1 MVRPLASEV
10 GTAGLP
16 RGVGTLSLQTNQS
29 TEMETFI
36 YDHVRTPRGKGKPD
50 GSLHEVTPVWLASQ
64 PLVALRERNQFDT
77 AAVDDV
83 VLGCVVPVGEQ
94 GGNVGRMAV
103 LQADY
108 AQSVPGLQI
117 NRYCG
122 SGLEAVAFAASKVMG
137 GQADLTIGGG
147 VEMMSRVPMG
157 SDGGAWAQDP
167 QLAAKTYFV
176 MQGISADLLAS
187 LRGYSRADCDAYSA
201 ESHRR
206 AAQAWGE
213 GRFDRSVM
221 TVKDF
226 LGLPLLSRDETIRP
240 ETTAESLGALKPAFV
255 EMGQKYGY
263 DSVAMQRYP
272 QVEKINHVHH
282 AGNSSG
288 IVDGAAAVLL
298 GNAEAGQRLGLKPRA
313 RIRAFAAIGSEPT
326 LMLDGPS
333 YAARKALAR
342 AGMQPSDIDL
352 WELNEAF
359 ASVVLTM
366 MDELNIPHD
375 RMNVNGGAIAMG
387 HPLGATGAM
396 ILGTALDELER
407 TGKQTALVS
416 LCVAAGMGSAMII
429 ERV

>member
-1 MVRPLASEV
+1 
-10 GTAGLP
+10 
-16 RGVGTLSLQTNQS
+16 
-29 TEMETFI
+29 MEALIF
-36 YDHVRTPRGKGKPD
+36 DHVRTPRGKGKPD
-50 GSLHEVTPVWLASQ
+50 GALHEVTPVWLAAQ
-64 PLVALRERNQFDT
+64 PLAALRERNQLDT
-77 AAVDDV
+77 SVVDDV
-83 VLGCVVPVGEQ
+83 VMGCVVPVGEQ

-108 AQSVPGLQI
+108 AQSVAGVQL

-122 SGLEAVAFAASKVMG
+122 SGLEAVSFAAAKVMA
-137 GQADLTIGGG
+137 GQADMTIGAG

-167 QLAAKTYFV
+167 QLASKTYFV

-187 LRGYSRADCDAYSA
+187 LRGHSRRDLDAYSA

-206 AAQAWGE
+206 AARAWAE
-213 GRFDRSVM
+213 GRFDQSVVP
-221 TVKDF
+221 VKDF
-226 LGLPLLSRDETIRP
+226 LGMTLLEKDETIRP
-240 ETTAESLGALKPAFV
+240 ETTVDSLGALKPAFT

-263 DSVAMQRYP
+263 DSVALQRYP
-272 QVEKINHVHH
+272 QVEQIHHHHH

-288 IVDGAAAVLL
+288 IVDGAAAVLI
-298 GNAEAGQRLGLKPRA
+298 GTAEAGAKQGMKPRA
-313 RIRAFAAIGSEPT
+313 RIRGFASIGSEPT

-342 AGMQPSDIDL
+342 ARMQPSDIDL

-359 ASVVLTM
+359 ATVVLTM
-366 MDELNIPHD
+366 MEELNIPHD

-396 ILGTALDELER
+396 ILGTVLDELER
-407 TGKQTALVS
+407 TGKRTALIS

>member
-1 MVRPLASEV
+1 
-10 GTAGLP
+10 
-16 RGVGTLSLQTNQS
+16 
-29 TEMETFI
+29 MEALIF
-36 YDHVRTPRGKGKPD
+36 DHVRTPRGKGKPD
-50 GSLHEVTPVWLASQ
+50 GALHEVTPVWLAAQ
-64 PLVALRERNQFDT
+64 PLVALRERNRLDT
-77 AAVDDV
+77 AVVDDV
-83 VLGCVVPVGEQ
+83 IMGCVVPVGEQ

-108 AQSVPGLQI
+108 AQSVAGVQL

-122 SGLEAVAFAASKVMG
+122 SGLEAVSFAAAKVMA
-137 GQADLTIGGG
+137 GQADMTIGAG

-167 QLAAKTYFV
+167 QLASKTYFV

-187 LRGYSRADCDAYSA
+187 LRGHSRRDLDEYSA

-206 AAQAWGE
+206 AAKAWAE
-213 GRFDRSVM
+213 GRFDQSVVP
-221 TVKDF
+221 VKDF
-226 LGLPLLSRDETIRP
+226 LGMTLLEKDETIRA
-240 ETTAESLGALKPAFV
+240 ETTADSLAALKPAFT

-263 DSVAMQRYP
+263 DSVALQRYP
-272 QVEKINHVHH
+272 QVEQIHHHHH

-288 IVDGAAAVLL
+288 IVDGAAAVLI
-298 GNAEAGQRLGLKPRA
+298 GTAEAGARQGMKPRA
-313 RIRAFAAIGSEPT
+313 RIRAFASIGSEPT
-326 LMLDGPS
+326 LMLDGPAH
-333 YAARKALAR
+333 AARKALAR
-342 AGMQPSDIDL
+342 ARMQASDIDL

-359 ASVVLTM
+359 ATVVLTM
-366 MDELNIPHD
+366 MEELDIPHE

-396 ILGTALDELER
+396 ILGTVLDELER
-407 TGKQTALVS
+407 TGKRTALIS

>member
-1 MVRPLASEV
+1 
-10 GTAGLP
+10 
-16 RGVGTLSLQTNQS
+16 
-29 TEMETFI
+29 MEALIF
-36 YDHVRTPRGKGKPD
+36 DHVRTPRGKGKPD
-50 GSLHEVTPVWLASQ
+50 GALHEVTPVWLAAQ

-77 AAVDDV
+77 SVVDDV
-83 VLGCVVPVGEQ
+83 VMGCVVPVGEQ

-108 AQSVPGLQI
+108 AQTVAGVQL

-122 SGLEAVAFAASKVMG
+122 SGLEAVSFAAAKVMA
-137 GQADLTIGGG
+137 GQADMTIGAG

-157 SDGGAWAQDP
+157 ADGGAWAQDP
-167 QLAAKTYFV
+167 QVANKTYFV

-187 LRGYSRADCDAYSA
+187 LRGHSRRDLDAYSA

-206 AAQAWGE
+206 AAQAWAE
-213 GRFDRSVM
+213 GRFAKSVM
-221 TVKDF
+221 PVKDF
-226 LGLPLLSRDETIRP
+226 LGMTLLEKDETIRP
-240 ETTAESLGALKPAFV
+240 ETTVDSLGALKPAFT

-263 DSVAMQRYP
+263 DSVALQRYP
-272 QVEKINHVHH
+272 QVEQIHHHHH

-288 IVDGAAAVLL
+288 IVDGAAAVLV
-298 GNAEAGQRLGLKPRA
+298 GTAEAGAKQGMKPRA
-313 RIRAFAAIGSEPT
+313 RIRSFASIGSEPT

-359 ASVVLTM
+359 ATVVLTM
-366 MDELNIPHD
+366 MEELDIPHD

-396 ILGTALDELER
+396 ILGTVLDELER
-407 TGKQTALVS
+407 TGKRTALIS

>member
-1 MVRPLASEV
+1 MDALI
-10 GTAGLP
+10 
-16 RGVGTLSLQTNQS
+16 
-29 TEMETFI
+29 F
-36 YDHVRTPRGKGKPD
+36 DHVRTPRGKGKPD
-50 GSLHEVTPVWLASQ
+50 GALHEVTPVWLAAQ
-64 PLVALRERNQFDT
+64 PLLALRERNQLET
-77 AAVDDV
+77 SLVDDV
-83 VLGCVVPVGEQ
+83 LMGCVVPVGEQ
-94 GGNVGRMAV
+94 GGNIARMAV

-108 AQSVPGLQI
+108 AQTVAGVQL

-122 SGLEAVAFAASKVMG
+122 SGLEAVSFAAAKVMA
-137 GQADLTIGGG
+137 GQADMTIGAG

-167 QLAAKTYFV
+167 QVANKTYFV

-187 LRGYSRADCDAYSA
+187 LRGHSRRDLDAYSA

-206 AAQAWGE
+206 AAQAWAQ
-213 GRFDRSVM
+213 GRFDKSVVP
-221 TVKDF
+221 VKDF
-226 LGLPLLSRDETIRP
+226 LGMTLLERDETIRP
-240 ETTAESLGALKPAFV
+240 ETSVESLSALKPAFT

-263 DSVAMQRYP
+263 DSVALQRYP
-272 QVEKINHVHH
+272 QVEQIQHHHH

-288 IVDGAAAVLL
+288 IVDGAAAVLI
-298 GNAEAGQRLGLKPRA
+298 GTAEAGARQGMKPRA
-313 RIRAFAAIGSEPT
+313 RIRAFASIGSEPT

-333 YAARKALAR
+333 HAARKALAR
-342 AGMQPSDIDL
+342 AQMQPSDIDL

-359 ASVVLTM
+359 ATVVLTM
-366 MDELNIPHD
+366 MEELNIPHD

-396 ILGTALDELER
+396 ILGTVLDELER
-407 TGKQTALVS
+407 TGKRTALIS

>member
-1 MVRPLASEV
+1 
-10 GTAGLP
+10 
-16 RGVGTLSLQTNQS
+16 
-29 TEMETFI
+29 MEALIF
-36 YDHVRTPRGKGKPD
+36 DHVRTPRGKGKPD
-50 GSLHEVTPVWLASQ
+50 GALHEVTPVWLAAQ
-64 PLVALRERNQFDT
+64 PLQALRERNQLDT
-77 AAVDDV
+77 SAVDDV
-83 VLGCVVPVGEQ
+83 VMGCVVPVGEQ

-108 AQSVPGLQI
+108 AQSVAGVQL

-122 SGLEAVAFAASKVMG
+122 SGLEAVSFAAAKVMA
-137 GQADLTIGGG
+137 GQADMTIGAG

-167 QLAAKTYFV
+167 QLASKTYFV

-187 LRGYSRADCDAYSA
+187 LRGHSRQDLDAYSA

-206 AAQAWGE
+206 AAKAWAE
-213 GRFDRSVM
+213 GRFDRSVVP
-221 TVKDF
+221 VKDF
-226 LGLPLLSRDETIRP
+226 LGMTLLEKDETIRP
-240 ETTAESLGALKPAFV
+240 ETTVESLAALKPAFT

-263 DSVAMQRYP
+263 DSVALQRYP
-272 QVEKINHVHH
+272 QVEQIQHHHH

-288 IVDGAAAVLL
+288 IVDGAAAVLI
-298 GNAEAGQRLGLKPRA
+298 GTAEAGARQGLKPRA
-313 RIRAFAAIGSEPT
+313 RIRAFASIGSEPT
-326 LMLDGPS
+326 LMLDGPAH
-333 YAARKALAR
+333 AARKALNRAR
-342 AGMQPSDIDL
+342 MQASDIDL

-359 ASVVLTM
+359 ATVVLTM
-366 MDELNIPHD
+366 MEELDIPHE

-396 ILGTALDELER
+396 ILGTVLDELER
-407 TGKQTALVS
+407 TGKRTALIS

>member
-1 MVRPLASEV
+1 
-10 GTAGLP
+10 
-16 RGVGTLSLQTNQS
+16 
-29 TEMETFI
+29 MEALIF
-36 YDHVRTPRGKGKPD
+36 DHVRTPRGKGKPD
-50 GSLHEVTPVWLASQ
+50 GALHEVTPVWLAAQ
-64 PLVALRERNQFDT
+64 PLVALRERNRLDT
-77 AAVDDV
+77 AVVDDV
-83 VLGCVVPVGEQ
+83 VMGCVVPVGEQ

-108 AQSVPGLQI
+108 AQSVAGVQL

-122 SGLEAVAFAASKVMG
+122 SGLEAVSFAAAKVMA
-137 GQADLTIGGG
+137 GQADMTIGAG

-167 QLAAKTYFV
+167 QLASKTYFV

-187 LRGYSRADCDAYSA
+187 LRGHSRRDLDAYSA

-206 AAQAWGE
+206 AATAWAQGH
-213 GRFDRSVM
+213 FDKSVVP
-221 TVKDF
+221 VKDF
-226 LGLPLLSRDETIRP
+226 LGMTLLEKDETIRA
-240 ETTAESLGALKPAFV
+240 ETTAQSLAALKPAFT

-263 DSVAMQRYP
+263 DSVALQRYP
-272 QVEKINHVHH
+272 QVEQIHHHHH

-288 IVDGAAAVLL
+288 IVDGAAAVLI
-298 GNAEAGQRLGLKPRA
+298 GTAEAGARKGMKPRA
-313 RIRAFAAIGSEPT
+313 RIRAFASIGSEPT
-326 LMLDGPS
+326 LMLDGPAH
-333 YAARKALAR
+333 AARTALAR
-342 AGMQPSDIDL
+342 ARMQASDIDL

-359 ASVVLTM
+359 ATVVLTM
-366 MDELNIPHD
+366 MEELDIPHE

-396 ILGTALDELER
+396 ILGTVLDELER
-407 TGKQTALVS
+407 TGKRTALIS

>member
-1 MVRPLASEV
+1 
-10 GTAGLP
+10 
-16 RGVGTLSLQTNQS
+16 
-29 TEMETFI
+29 METLI

-50 GSLHEVTPVWLASQ
+50 GSLHEVTPVWLASR
-64 PLVALRERNQFDT
+64 PLVALKERNQLNT
-77 AAVDDV
+77 AAIDDV
-83 VLGCVVPVGEQ
+83 VMGCVMPVGEQ
-94 GGNVGRMAV
+94 GGNIARMAV

-108 AQSVPGLQI
+108 DQQVPALQI

-122 SGLEAVAFAASKVMG
+122 SGLEAVAFAASKVMA
-137 GQADLTIGGG
+137 GQADLAVGGG

-157 SDGGAWAQDP
+157 ADGGAWAQDP
-167 QLAAKTYFV
+167 QVAAKTYFV
-176 MQGISADLLAS
+176 MQGISADLLSS
-187 LRGYSRADCDAYSA
+187 LRGHSRNDVDAYSA

-206 AAQAWGE
+206 AHRAWTE
-213 GRFDRSVM
+213 GRFDGAV
-221 TVKDF
+221 VPVQDF
-226 LGLPLLSRDETIRP
+226 LGLTLLSRDETIRP
-240 ETTAESLGALKPAFV
+240 ETSTETLLQLKPAFTD
-255 EMGQKYGY
+255 MGEKYGY

-272 QVEKINHVHH
+272 QVEKIHHIHH

-288 IVDGAAAVLL
+288 IVDGAAAVLV
-298 GNAEAGQRLGLKPRA
+298 GNAQIGSQLGLKPRA
-313 RIRAFAAIGSEPT
+313 RIRSFAAIGSEPT

-333 YAARKALAR
+333 FAARKALAR
-342 AGMQPSDIDL
+342 AGMQASDIDL

-366 MDELNIPHD
+366 MEELNIPHD

-407 TGKQTALVS
+407 SGRQTALVS

>member
-1 MVRPLASEV
+1 
-10 GTAGLP
+10 
-16 RGVGTLSLQTNQS
+16 
-29 TEMETFI
+29 MEALIF
-36 YDHVRTPRGKGKPD
+36 DHVRTPRGKGKPD
-50 GSLHEVTPVWLASQ
+50 GALHEVTPVWLAAQ
-64 PLVALRERNQFDT
+64 PLVALRERNRLDT
-77 AAVDDV
+77 SAVDDV
-83 VLGCVVPVGEQ
+83 VMGCVVPVGEQ

-108 AQSVPGLQI
+108 AQSVAGVQL

-122 SGLEAVAFAASKVMG
+122 SGLEAVSFAAAKVMA
-137 GQADLTIGGG
+137 GQADMTIGAG

-167 QLAAKTYFV
+167 QLASKTYFV

-187 LRGYSRADCDAYSA
+187 LRGHSRRDLDEYSA

-206 AAQAWGE
+206 AAKAWAE
-213 GRFDRSVM
+213 GRFDQSVVP
-221 TVKDF
+221 VKDF
-226 LGLPLLSRDETIRP
+226 LGMTLLEKDETIRA
-240 ETTAESLGALKPAFV
+240 ETTADSLAALKPAFT

-263 DSVAMQRYP
+263 DSVALQRYP
-272 QVEKINHVHH
+272 QVEQIHHHHH

-288 IVDGAAAVLL
+288 IVDGAAAVLI
-298 GNAEAGQRLGLKPRA
+298 GTAEAGARQGMKPRA
-313 RIRAFAAIGSEPT
+313 RIRAFASIGSEPT
-326 LMLDGPS
+326 LMLDGPAH
-333 YAARKALAR
+333 AARKALAR
-342 AGMQPSDIDL
+342 ARMQASDIDL

-359 ASVVLTM
+359 ATVVLTM
-366 MDELNIPHD
+366 MEELDIPHE

-396 ILGTALDELER
+396 ILGTVLDELER
-407 TGKQTALVS
+407 SGKRTALIS

>member
-1 MVRPLASEV
+1 
-10 GTAGLP
+10 
-16 RGVGTLSLQTNQS
+16 
-29 TEMETFI
+29 MEALIF
-36 YDHVRTPRGKGKPD
+36 DHVRTPRGKGKPD
-50 GSLHEVTPVWLASQ
+50 GALHEVTPVWLAAQ
-64 PLVALRERNQFDT
+64 PLVALRERNQLDT
-77 AAVDDV
+77 AVVDDV
-83 VLGCVVPVGEQ
+83 VMGCVVPVGEQ

-108 AQSVPGLQI
+108 AQTVAGVQL

-122 SGLEAVAFAASKVMG
+122 SGLEAVSFAAAKVMS
-137 GQADLTIGGG
+137 GQANMTIGAG

-167 QLAAKTYFV
+167 QLANKTYFV

-187 LRGYSRADCDAYSA
+187 LRGHSRRDLDAYSA

-206 AAQAWGE
+206 AVQAWAE
-213 GRFDRSVM
+213 GRFDKSVM
-221 TVKDF
+221 PVKDF
-226 LGLPLLSRDETIRP
+226 LGLTLLEKDETIRP
-240 ETTAESLGALKPAFV
+240 ETTVHSLGALKPAFT

-263 DSVAMQRYP
+263 DSVALQRYP
-272 QVEKINHVHH
+272 QVEQIHHHHH

-288 IVDGAAAVLL
+288 IVDGAAAVLI
-298 GNAEAGQRLGLKPRA
+298 GTAEAGARQGMKPRA
-313 RIRAFAAIGSEPT
+313 RIRAFASIGSEPT

-333 YAARKALAR
+333 HAARKALAR
-342 AGMQPSDIDL
+342 ARMQASDIDL

-359 ASVVLTM
+359 ATVVLTM
-366 MDELNIPHD
+366 MEELNIPHE

-396 ILGTALDELER
+396 ILGTVLDELER
-407 TGKQTALVS
+407 TGKRTALIS

>member
-1 MVRPLASEV
+1 
-10 GTAGLP
+10 
-16 RGVGTLSLQTNQS
+16 
-29 TEMETFI
+29 MEALIF
-36 YDHVRTPRGKGKPD
+36 DHVRTPRGKGKPD
-50 GSLHEVTPVWLASQ
+50 GALHEVTPVWLAAQ
-64 PLVALRERNQFDT
+64 PLVALRERNQLDT
-77 AAVDDV
+77 SVVDDV
-83 VLGCVVPVGEQ
+83 VMGCVVPVGEQ

-108 AQSVPGLQI
+108 AQTVAGVQL

-122 SGLEAVAFAASKVMG
+122 SGLEAVSFAAAKVMS
-137 GQADLTIGGG
+137 GQADMTIGAG

-167 QLAAKTYFV
+167 QVANKTYFV

-187 LRGYSRADCDAYSA
+187 LRGHSRRDLDAYSA

-206 AAQAWGE
+206 AAQAWSE
-213 GRFDRSVM
+213 GCFDKSVVP
-221 TVKDF
+221 VKDF
-226 LGLPLLSRDETIRP
+226 LGMTLLEKDETIRP
-240 ETTAESLGALKPAFV
+240 ETTVDSLGALKPAFT

-263 DSVAMQRYP
+263 DSVALQRYP
-272 QVEKINHVHH
+272 QVEQIHHHHH

-288 IVDGAAAVLL
+288 IVDGAAAVLI
-298 GNAEAGQRLGLKPRA
+298 GTAEAGAKQGMKPRA
-313 RIRAFAAIGSEPT
+313 RIRSFASIGSEPT
-326 LMLDGPS
+326 LMLDGPAH
-333 YAARKALAR
+333 AARKALAR
-342 AGMQPSDIDL
+342 AQMQASDIDL

-359 ASVVLTM
+359 ATVVLTM
-366 MDELNIPHD
+366 MEELNIPHD

-396 ILGTALDELER
+396 IIGTVLDELER
-407 TGKQTALVS
+407 TGKRTALIS

>member
-1 MVRPLASEV
+1 
-10 GTAGLP
+10 
-16 RGVGTLSLQTNQS
+16 
-29 TEMETFI
+29 METLI

-50 GSLHEVTPVWLASQ
+50 GSLHEVTPVWLASR
-64 PLVALRERNQFDT
+64 PLVALKERNQLDT
-77 AAVDDV
+77 AAIDDV
-83 VLGCVVPVGEQ
+83 VMGCVMPVGEQ
-94 GGNVGRMAV
+94 GGNIARMAV

-108 AQSVPGLQI
+108 DQQVPALQI

-122 SGLEAVAFAASKVMG
+122 SGLEAVAFAASKVMA
-137 GQADLTIGGG
+137 GQADLAIGGG

-157 SDGGAWAQDP
+157 ADGGAWAQDP
-167 QLAAKTYFV
+167 QVAAKTYFV
-176 MQGISADLLAS
+176 MQGISADLLSS
-187 LRGYSRADCDAYSA
+187 LRGHSRNDVDAYSA

-206 AAQAWGE
+206 AHRAWAE
-213 GRFDRSVM
+213 GRFDGAV
-221 TVKDF
+221 VPVQDF
-226 LGLPLLSRDETIRP
+226 LGLTLLSRDETIRP
-240 ETTAESLGALKPAFV
+240 ETSTETLLQLKPAFTD
-255 EMGQKYGY
+255 MGEKYGY

-272 QVEKINHVHH
+272 QVEKIHHIHH

-288 IVDGAAAVLL
+288 IVDGAAAVLV
-298 GNAEAGQRLGLKPRA
+298 GNAQIGSQLGLKPRA
-313 RIRAFAAIGSEPT
+313 RIRSFAAIGSEPT

-333 YAARKALAR
+333 FAARKALAR
-342 AGMQPSDIDL
+342 AGMQASDIDL

-366 MDELNIPHD
+366 MEELNIPHD

-407 TGKQTALVS
+407 SGRQTALVS

>member
-1 MVRPLASEV
+1 
-10 GTAGLP
+10 
-16 RGVGTLSLQTNQS
+16 
-29 TEMETFI
+29 MEALIF
-36 YDHVRTPRGKGKPD
+36 DHVRTPRGKGKPD
-50 GSLHEVTPVWLASQ
+50 GALHEVTPVWLAAQ
-64 PLVALRERNQFDT
+64 PLAALRERNQLDT
-77 AAVDDV
+77 CMVDDV
-83 VLGCVVPVGEQ
+83 VMGCVVPVGEQ

-108 AQSVPGLQI
+108 AQSVAGVQL

-122 SGLEAVAFAASKVMG
+122 SGLEAVSFAAAKVMA
-137 GQADLTIGGG
+137 GQADMTIGAG

-167 QLAAKTYFV
+167 QLASKTYFV

-187 LRGYSRADCDAYSA
+187 LRGHSRRDLDAYSA

-206 AAQAWGE
+206 AARAWAE
-213 GRFDRSVM
+213 GRFDQSVVP
-221 TVKDF
+221 VKDF
-226 LGLPLLSRDETIRP
+226 LGMTLLEKDETIRP
-240 ETTAESLGALKPAFV
+240 ETTVDSLGALRPAFT

-263 DSVAMQRYP
+263 DSVALQRYP
-272 QVEKINHVHH
+272 QVEQIHHHHH

-288 IVDGAAAVLL
+288 IVDGAAAVLI
-298 GNAEAGQRLGLKPRA
+298 GTAEAGAKQGMKPRA
-313 RIRAFAAIGSEPT
+313 RIRGFASIGSEPT

-342 AGMQPSDIDL
+342 ARMQPSDIDL

-359 ASVVLTM
+359 ATVVLTM
-366 MDELNIPHD
+366 MEELNIPHD

-396 ILGTALDELER
+396 ILGTVLDELER
-407 TGKQTALVS
+407 TGKRTALIS